1 MLEAWA
7 SFAGK
12 MGRPAHTEAA
22 ARPDNRCSGPYG
34 MTGTMMQEIEE
45 LLTADAP
52 SLDRLESMLT
62 DGYAQ
67 ALALEAE
74 RWRLERRLGE
84 VAREG
89 GAGIGDELSSIGRR
103 LNVAD
108 DELSKLRALLRS
120 LH

>member
-1 MLEAWA
+1 M
-7 SFAGK
+7 
-12 MGRPAHTEAA
+12 
-22 ARPDNRCSGPYG
+22 
-34 MTGTMMQEIEE
+34 MMQEIEQ
-45 LLTADAP
+45 LLTAEAP

-89 GAGIGDELSSIGRR
+89 GDGIGDELSSIGRR
-103 LNVAD
+103 LNLAD
-108 DELSKLRALLRS
+108 DELAKLRALLRS
-120 LH
+120 LHERARSARRS

>member
-1 MLEAWA
+1 
-7 SFAGK
+7 
-12 MGRPAHTEAA
+12 
-22 ARPDNRCSGPYG
+22 

-45 LLTADAP
+45 LLTAEAP

-89 GAGIGDELSSIGRR
+89 GVGIGDELSSIGRR
-103 LNVAD
+103 LNHAD

-120 LH
+120 LHERARDARRG

>member
-1 MLEAWA
+1 MD
-7 SFAGK
+7 
-12 MGRPAHTEAA
+12 R
-22 ARPDNRCSGPYG
+22 
-34 MTGTMMQEIEE
+34 IED
-45 LLTADAP
+45 LLTDDTT
-52 SLDRLESMLT
+52 SLDRIESMLT

-89 GAGIGDELSSIGRR
+89 GDGAREELSSIGRR

-120 LH
+120 LRERARVVRRSAA

>member
-1 MLEAWA
+1 
-7 SFAGK
+7 
-12 MGRPAHTEAA
+12 
-22 ARPDNRCSGPYG
+22 
-34 MTGTMMQEIEE
+34 MMQEIEE
-45 LLTADAP
+45 LLTAEAP
-52 SLDRLESMLT
+52 PLDRLESMLT

-89 GAGIGDELSSIGRR
+89 GVGIGDELSSIGRR
-103 LNVAD
+103 LNLAD

-120 LH
+120 LHERARIVRAG